1 MVATAVDYAN
11 HFWGQKHHGYH
22 VLYENLKHEEESVQE
37 LAQFVK
43 ERATYEEEWNKFLN
57 KCIAKTNGLIA
68 SSSMFSN
75 AWLVT
80 KNTME
85 LLTEIQAS
93 FYITLQH
100 LLKDVFKYHDDFVR
114 SRKKMKEQ
122 DVVDAVNLMQT
133 TTTCLQKSKETY
145 AQRVNELERLK
156 KENATPKDISKAE
169 NKLNKSHDEYK
180 GYVDKYGRVRADF
193 EEKMI
198 KATRLF
204 QAHDQAFLLQMKTFM
219 AVFARAMDESAS
231 ATSQVCAL
239 YRDSVN
245 NLDIDGMLI
254 KFVETKGT
262 GKDRPEFAVF
272 EEIDTAKDINA
283 SLVLAPCSSD
293 LTAVQRSA
301 DSHLPATPNLMT
313 LDTNAFDSW
322 NNETNALKV
331 QPSPV
336 ASDSSSSTAVNVGSG
351 SLPFSASLGR
361 QKLSLWLPGK
371 RKKYASQSSLLATEP
386 SHQEFSHS
394 QSESVGFL
402 KKYRSKHKKSNT
414 DITALNIDGP
424 ANEDS
429 KSTASSSK
437 SEEKPFITTNGSLNI
452 LDAPVTVPPPHPTVP
467 PPGDNDDEGAGDNFG
482 RSRWSSCTE
491 SSDNDED
498 LQQAA
503 KLRHISIKP
512 LSGSKANITASVDEL
527 RNAIGN
533 IVLHSTTFSRSSTF
547 DCDPWSSTRR
557 SAPFN
562 TGSEGIVRPLRA
574 ALTGDGHMR
583 RKHLDSYNSSLPF
596 SFSMSRSNRARARPH
611 SSTPTPGASNLALQ
625 TCDSSSVQHYTR
637 HDRNSYIVLIVRHLK
652 DSMENERTFS
662 RSESALFLEHSMAI
676 ETPFTTST
684 SNLLSASATITENR
698 IPVAMAINEY
708 IHAWFRGTDPAKTT
722 VRVFGSVLVS
732 FPATVVPAL
741 TDLTSDI
748 DPLIVTLKNADKIK
762 TISPNS
768 QLISQVIDAFAAP
781 YTFKFEKTQLAEWL
795 SARKVE
801 KPDSQFFSA
810 EVLTY
815 EVKEPTVP
823 PLILIVYWKLE
834 THNTDLRIDY
844 QLNMDSGTD
853 CSLMNV
859 VFTTKVDGSVI
870 SVIADPNAEWSP
882 SNNTLSWKLAELSR
896 DGECSGSLKA
906 RLSLSGGPATASQT
920 FVKFQTSNVTVS
932 GADVTITSD
941 DLYHLSMVRRNVFSG
956 KYFCDAEI
964 CS

>member
-1 MVATAVDYAN
+1 MVATAVDYTN

-57 KCIAKTNGLIA
+57 KCIAKTNGLVA
-68 SSSMFSN
+68 PSSMFSN

-100 LLKDVFKYHDDFVR
+100 LLKDVFKYHDDLVR

-204 QAHDQAFLLQMKTFM
+204 QAHDQAFLIQMKAFM
-219 AVFARAMDESAS
+219 AVFARALDESAS

-239 YRDSVN
+239 YRDSVD

-272 EEIDTAKDINA
+272 EEIDTAKDIN
-283 SLVLAPCSSD
+283 VPNFILAPCSD
-293 LTAVQRSA
+293 LTTAAQRSVPV
-301 DSHLPATPNLMT
+301 DGNSPATPHLVT
-313 LDTNAFDSW
+313 LDTNTFDSW
-322 NNETNALKV
+322 NSEISALKV

-336 ASDSSSSTAVNVGSG
+336 ASDSSSSTAANIGPG

-371 RKKYASQSSLLATEP
+371 RKKYASQSSLPVTEP
-386 SHQEFSHS
+386 PHQEFSHS
-394 QSESVGFL
+394 QSESLGFL

-414 DITALNIDGP
+414 DITASNIDGP

-437 SEEKPFITTNGSLNI
+437 SEEKPFVTTNGSLNI
-452 LDAPVTVPPPHPTVP
+452 LDAPVTVPSL
-467 PPGDNDDEGAGDNFG
+467 GDNDDEVSGDNFS
-482 RSRWSSCTE
+482 RSRWSSCTD
-491 SSDNDED
+491 SSDDDEN
-498 LQQAA
+498 LRQAA

-512 LSGSKANITASVDEL
+512 LSESKANITASVDEL
-527 RNAIGN
+527 RDAIGN
-533 IVLHSTTFSRSSTF
+533 IVLHPTTFSRSSTF
-547 DCDPWSSTRR
+547 DCANVFVSFIQDPWSSTRR
-557 SAPFN
+557 STLFS
-562 TGSEGIVRPLRA
+562 TGLEGNVRPLRA
-574 ALTGDGHMR
+574 ALTGDDHIR

-596 SFSMSRSNRARARPH
+596 SISMSGSNIVRARPH
-611 SSTPTPGASNLALQ
+611 SSTPTPGASNLTLQ
-625 TCDSSSVQHYTR
+625 TCDHSLMQHSTRVDSVGNKQ
-637 HDRNSYIVLIVRHLK
+637 
-652 DSMENERTFS
+652 TFS
-662 RSESALFLEHSMAI
+662 RSESALSLEQSTTI
-676 ETPFTTST
+676 ETPFTTSA

-781 YTFKFEKTQLAEWL
+781 YTFTFEKTQLAEWL

-801 KPDSQFFSA
+801 KPDSQFFNT

-815 EVKEPTVP
+815 EVKEPTIP
-823 PLILIVYWKLE
+823 PLVLIVYWKLE
-834 THNTDLRIDY
+834 AQNTDLRIDY
-844 QLNMDSGTD
+844 RLNMDSSID

-859 VFTTKVDGSVI
+859 VFTTKVEGSVI

-896 DGECSGSLKA
+896 NGESSGSLKA
-906 RLSLSGGPATASQT
+906 RLSLSSGPATASQT
-920 FVKFQTSNVTVS
+920 FVQFQTSNVNIS
-932 GADVTITSD
+932 GVDVTITSD

-964 CS
+964 RS

>member
-1 MVATAVDYAN
+1 MVAAAVDYAN

-57 KCIAKTNGLIA
+57 KCIAKTNGLVA
-68 SSSMFSN
+68 PSSMFSN

-122 DVVDAVNLMQT
+122 DVIDA
-133 TTTCLQKSKETY
+133 SKETY

-204 QAHDQAFLLQMKTFM
+204 QAHDKAFLLQMKAFM
-219 AVFARAMDESAS
+219 AVFARALDESAS

-239 YRDSVN
+239 YRDSVD

-272 EEIDTAKDINA
+272 EEIDIAKDINA
-283 SLVLAPCSSD
+283 SVVLGLCSSD
-293 LTAVQRSA
+293 LLTAEQGPA
-301 DSHLPATPNLMT
+301 PTDDHLPSAPNFGT
-313 LDTNAFDSW
+313 LGTNTFDSW
-322 NNETNALKV
+322 SSETNALKV

-336 ASDSSSSTAVNVGSG
+336 ASDNSSSTAANVGPG

-371 RKKYASQSSLLATEP
+371 RKKYASQSSLPATEL

-394 QSESVGFL
+394 QSESLGFL

-414 DITALNIDGP
+414 DITASSADGQ

-437 SEEKPFITTNGSLNI
+437 SEEKHFVTTNGSLNI
-452 LDAPVTVPPPHPTVP
+452 LDSTVSVARRHPIVMP
-467 PPGDNDDEGAGDNFG
+467 AEDNDDEGAGDNFG
-482 RSRWSSCTE
+482 QSHWSSCTE
-491 SSDNDED
+491 SSDDDED
-498 LQQAA
+498 LQQAS

-512 LSGSKANITASVDEL
+512 LSESKTNITAS
-527 RNAIGN
+527 
-533 IVLHSTTFSRSSTF
+533 
-547 DCDPWSSTRR
+547 DPWSSTRR
-557 SAPFN
+557 LAPLN
-562 TGSEGIVRPLRA
+562 PDLEGTVRPLRA
-574 ALTGDGHMR
+574 ALTGDDHIRG
-583 RKHLDSYNSSLPF
+583 KHLDSYNSSS
-596 SFSMSRSNRARARPH
+596 SFLFPTSGSNIARARPH
-611 SSTPTPGASNLALQ
+611 SSTPTPGTTNLTLQ
-625 TCDSSSVQHYTR
+625 TCDTSSVQHCSR
-637 HDRNSYIVLIVRHLK
+637 MNSLG
-652 DSMENERTFS
+652 NEQAFS
-662 RSESALFLEHSMAI
+662 RTQSTAFLEYPTAI
-676 ETPFTTST
+676 ETPFMMSS
-684 SNLLSASATITENR
+684 SNLLSASAIITENR
-698 IPVAMAINEY
+698 IPVAMAVNEY

-748 DPLIVTLKNADKIK
+748 DPLVVTLKNADKIK

-768 QLISQVIDAFAAP
+768 QLISQVIDAFATP
-781 YTFKFEKTQLAEWL
+781 YTFTFEKTQLAEWL

-801 KPDSQFFSA
+801 RPDSQFFNA

-815 EVKEPTVP
+815 EVKEPAVP

-844 QLNMDSGTD
+844 RLNTDSNID
-853 CSLMNV
+853 CSLVNV
-859 VFTTKVDGSVI
+859 VFTTKVEGSVI

-882 SNNTLSWKLAELSR
+882 SDNILSWRLSELSR

-906 RLSLSGGPATASQT
+906 RISLSSGPATASQT
-920 FVKFQTSNVTVS
+920 FVQFQTSNVTIS
-932 GADVTITSD
+932 GADVTITRD
-941 DLYHLSMVRRNVFSG
+941 DFYHLSMVRRNIFSG

>member
-1 MVATAVDYAN
+1 MVATAVDYTN

-57 KCIAKTNGLIA
+57 KCIAKTSGLVA
-68 SSSMFSN
+68 PNSMFSN

-114 SRKKMKEQ
+114 SRKRMKEQ

-156 KENATPKDISKAE
+156 KENAAPKDISKAE
-169 NKLNKSHDEYK
+169 NKLNKSYDEYK

-204 QAHDQAFLLQMKTFM
+204 QAHDQAFLLQMKAFM
-219 AVFARAMDESAS
+219 AVFARALDESAS

-239 YRDSVN
+239 YRDSVD

-262 GKDRPEFAVF
+262 GKDRPELAVF
-272 EEIDTAKDINA
+272 EEIDIAKDINTP
-283 SLVLAPCSSD
+283 LVLAPCSLD
-293 LTAVQRSA
+293 LLTAVQKSA
-301 DSHLPATPNLMT
+301 PVNGDLSAACNLMT
-313 LDTNAFDSW
+313 LDTNTFDSY
-322 NNETNALKV
+322 ETNALKV

-336 ASDSSSSTAVNVGSG
+336 ASDSSSSTAANIGPG

-371 RKKYASQSSLLATEP
+371 RKKYASQSSLSAAEST
-386 SHQEFSHS
+386 HQEFSHS
-394 QSESVGFL
+394 QSESLGFL

-414 DITALNIDGP
+414 DITASNIDGP

-437 SEEKPFITTNGSLNI
+437 SEEKPFVTTNGSLNI
-452 LDAPVTVPPPHPTVP
+452 YAPVTVPPPHPTVP

-491 SSDNDED
+491 SSDDDED
-498 LQQAA
+498 LRQAA
-503 KLRHISIKP
+503 KLRHINIKP
-512 LSGSKANITASVDEL
+512 LSESKANITASVDEL
-527 RNAIGN
+527 RDAIGN
-533 IVLHSTTFSRSSTF
+533 I
-547 DCDPWSSTRR
+547 DPWSSTRR

-562 TGSEGIVRPLRA
+562 TGVEGIVRPLRA
-574 ALTGDGHMR
+574 ALTGDDHIR
-583 RKHLDSYNSSLPF
+583 KKHLGNPDSYNSSLPF
-596 SFSMSRSNRARARPH
+596 SFSISGSNTVRARPH
-611 SSTPTPGASNLALQ
+611 SSSTPTPGVSNLTLQ
-625 TCDSSSVQHYTR
+625 TCENASVQHSTQM
-637 HDRNSYIVLIVRHLK
+637 
-652 DSMENERTFS
+652 DSMESEQAFS
-662 RSESALFLEHSMAI
+662 QGESALFLEHSTAT
-676 ETPFTTST
+676 ETPFTMST
-684 SNLLSASATITENR
+684 SNSLSTTTTITENR

-708 IHAWFRGTDPAKTT
+708 IHAWFRGTDPTKTT

-732 FPATVVPAL
+732 FPATVVSAL

-748 DPLIVTLKNADKIK
+748 DPLILTLKNADKIK
-762 TISPNS
+762 TISSNN

-781 YTFKFEKTQLAEWL
+781 YTFKFEKTQLAKWL
-795 SARKVE
+795 STRMVE

-815 EVKEPTVP
+815 EVKEPTIP

-834 THNTDLRIDY
+834 AYNTDLRIDY
-844 QLNMDSGTD
+844 RLNMDSSIN
-853 CSLMNV
+853 CSLVNV
-859 VFTTKVDGSVI
+859 IFTTKVEGSVV

-882 SNNTLSWKLAELSR
+882 SNNTLSWKLAGLSR

-906 RLSLSGGPATASQT
+906 RLSLSSGPATASQT
-920 FVKFQTSNVTVS
+920 FVQFQTSNVTIS
-932 GADVTITSD
+932 GADITITSD

>member
-1 MVATAVDYAN
+1 MIATTVDYAK
-11 HFWGQKHHGYH
+11 HFWGEKHHGYY

-37 LAQFVK
+37 LAQFIK

-68 SSSMFSN
+68 SSAMFSN

-100 LLKDVFKYHDDFVR
+100 LLKDVFKYHDDLVR

-204 QAHDQAFLLQMKTFM
+204 QAHDQAFLLQMKAFM
-219 AVFARAMDESAS
+219 AVFARSLDESAS
-231 ATSQVCAL
+231 ATSQACAL
-239 YRDSVN
+239 YRDSVDK
-245 NLDIDGMLI
+245 LDIDDMLI
-254 KFVETKGT
+254 KFVEVKGT
-262 GKDRPEFAVF
+262 GSDRPEFAVF
-272 EEIDTAKDINA
+272 EEIDTAKDINT
-283 SLVLAPCSSD
+283 SNLVLAPISSD
-293 LTAVQRSA
+293 LSTVVQKSA
-301 DSHLPATPNLMT
+301 PVDGHLANSLMV
-313 LDTNAFDSW
+313 LDTSTFDAW
-322 NNETNALKV
+322 NNEISSLKV
-331 QPSPV
+331 QLSPV
-336 ASDSSSSTAVNVGSG
+336 ASDSSSSTAANVGSG
-351 SLPFSASLGR
+351 SVPFSASLGR

-371 RKKYASQSSLLATEP
+371 RKKYSSQSSLQAAEP
-386 SHQEFSHS
+386 PHQEFSHS
-394 QSESVGFL
+394 QSESLSFL
-402 KKYRSKHKKSNT
+402 RKYRSKHKKSNT
-414 DITALNIDGP
+414 DINAPNIDGP
-424 ANEDS
+424 ATEDS

-437 SEEKPFITTNGSLNI
+437 SEEKPFVATNGSLNM
-452 LDAPVTVPPPHPTVP
+452 LDVPMAVPQSHPTILTL
-467 PPGDNDDEGAGDNFG
+467 GDNDNGSAGDNFG
-482 RSRWSSCTE
+482 RSHWSSCTE
-491 SSDNDED
+491 SSDDED
-498 LQQAA
+498 LQQTA
-503 KLRHISIKP
+503 KLRHINIKP
-512 LSGSKANITASVDEL
+512 LSESRGNITASVDEL
-527 RNAIGN
+527 RDAIGN
-533 IVLHSTTFSRSSTF
+533 IILHSTTFSRSSTF

-557 SAPFN
+557 STPFS
-562 TGSEGIVRPLRA
+562 TSLEGTVRPLRA
-574 ALTGDGHMR
+574 ALTGDDHIR
-583 RKHLDSYNSSLPF
+583 RKHSDFCNSSLPF
-596 SFSMSRSNRARARPH
+596 SFSMPGSNIARARPH
-611 SSTPTPGASNLALQ
+611 SSTPTPGTSILTLQ
-625 TCDSSSVQHYTR
+625 TSDHSSVQYFTR
-637 HDRNSYIVLIVRHLK
+637 M
-652 DSMENERTFS
+652 DSIGDEETFV
-662 RSESALFLEHSMAI
+662 RSESALLLEHSTAI
-676 ETPFTTST
+676 ETPFTIST
-684 SNLLSASATITENR
+684 SNLLSASAVITENR

-708 IHAWFRGTDPAKTT
+708 IHAWFKGTDSTKTT

-732 FPATVVPAL
+732 FPATVVRAL

-781 YTFKFEKTQLAEWL
+781 YTFTFGKTQLAEWL
-795 SARKVE
+795 SARKIE
-801 KPDSQFFSA
+801 KPDSQFFNV

-815 EVKEPTVP
+815 EVKEPITP

-834 THNTDLRIDY
+834 AQNTDLRIDY
-844 QLNMDSGTD
+844 RLNMDSSID
-853 CSLMNV
+853 CSLVNI
-859 VFTTKVDGSVI
+859 VFSTKVEGSVI
-870 SVIADPNAEWSP
+870 SVIADPNAEWS
-882 SNNTLSWKLAELSR
+882 NNTISWKLAELSR
-896 DGECSGSLKA
+896 NGEYSGSLKA
-906 RLSLSGGPATASQT
+906 RFSLSSGPATASQT
-920 FVKFQTSNVTVS
+920 FVQFQTSDVTVS
-932 GADVTITSD
+932 GVDVTITSD

-964 CS
+964 RIFNVLCTVISK